1 MLIPS
6 GYIHLGASRFRCDF
20 FRRDLALG
28 IREVEYVPAEATLP
42 TDYGEF
48 KIRIFSDTKSGLDH
62 VALTMGRLVGPN
74 PTPVRIHSE
83 CLTGDA
89 LGSLR
94 CDCGPQLRAALSEID
109 RIGYGC
115 LVYLRQE
122 GRGIGLK
129 AKIQAYNLQDSGA
142 DTLDANL
149 MLGHPGDARDYSLA
163 AKILESLG
171 VGRIS
176 LMTNNPDKVK
186 QLTDHGIDVVERLP
200 LIVGVGKENVGYLET
215 KAQKMGHVIPKEDLG
230 E

>member
-1 MLIPS
+1 MLIPR
-6 GYIHLGASRFRCDF
+6 GYIHPGASRFRCDF

-48 KIRIFSDTKSGLDH
+48 KIRIFSDTKGGLDH

-122 GRGIGLK
+122 ERDR
-129 AKIQAYNLQDSGA
+129 AESQDTSLQPPGFWSRHSGCKPDVGA
-142 DTLDANL
+142 
-149 MLGHPGDARDYSLA
+149 PRDARDYSLA

-176 LMTNNPDKVK
+176 LMTNNPDKLK